1 METELL
7 ALLLSAKAQ
16 MEADAVEL
24 ESTTRWCRPLDKL
37 IEQDAMPKAWEDL
50 VAYLNKFATHTS
62 SDDPNRELVFM
73 ARKALQTVVVKP

>member
-24 ESTTRWCRPLDKL
+24 ESTTRWCRTLDEL
-37 IEQDAMPKAWEDL
+37 IEQEAMPKACDDL
-50 VAYLNKFATHTS
+50 VAYLRRNGH
-62 SDDPNRELVFM
+62 EV
-73 ARKALQTVVVKP
+73 